1 MPQLSM
7 HSPVGDLTISEE
19 EGAIVAL
26 DWGWGRDQ
34 SENEIL
40 KRAVQQL
47 NEYFDR
53 TRQMFELPLKPEGTS
68 FDKKVW
74 REMLRI
80 PFGEVQT
87 YGVLAKRLEAPARA
101 IGTACGRNP
110 IPVII
115 PCHRVVATGGLGGYS
130 GAGGVETKLALLG
143 LEGNP
148 LGITLFTQEQA

>member
-19 EGAIVAL
+19 DGAIVSV

-34 SENEIL
+34 TESEL
-40 KRAVQQL
+40 LTRAVQQL
-47 NEYFDR
+47 NEYFDG
-53 TRQMFELPLKPEGTS
+53 TRKDFDLPLKPWGTA
-68 FDKKVW
+68 FDKAVW

-80 PFGEVQT
+80 PCGEVRT
-87 YGVLAKRLEAPARA
+87 YGDLAKRLDAPARA

-115 PCHRVVATGGLGGYS
+115 PCHRVVGTGNLGGFS
-130 GAGGVETKLALLG
+130 GAGGVETKIALLG
-143 LEGNP
+143 IEGNE
-148 LGITLFTQEQA
+148 LGITLFS